1 TYREDADHARDKPEA
16 THHQRE
22 DDPRDVMRDQVD
34 RYAEDHR
41 ADVLGGGRLEEICAA
56 AGAVAD
62 IVADQVRDD
71 GRVGRVVLGNAGVD
85 LSHQVGAE
93 VRGLRVDPAGERR

>member
-1 TYREDADHARDKPEA
+1 PGDRERDGDVVAEVQRRQRALGVSSTYRDDANNARNKPEA

-22 DDPRDVMRDQVD
+22 DEPRDVMRDQVD

-71 GRVGRVVLGNAGVD
+71 GRVARVVL
-85 LSHQVGAE
+85 
-93 VRGLRVDPAGERR
+93 